1 MIKARRAVP
10 AVLVSLLLS
19 LPAAPA
25 SATYT
30 CKVLDVPGATWTQ
43 VWQLNNAGRVAAGS
57 SLGGY
62 TYSGGAWLPLPAPP
76 AASGFTQADLNALGI
91 NDAGEITGLASSPD
105 FSRSS
110 GFIYSGGSYAFFDYP
125 AGATPRAFTEPRAI
139 SPSGIVTGW
148 AYNFDAVNA
157 LYLNS
162 VGFVYNPAGAPGYA
176 PGFTEFL
183 PASPVTGR
191 TAIQVIPGA
200 MNAAGQF
207 VGSVKFPGES
217 LRYGF
222 VFSPATASYDFFHVN
237 GLHSAARGI
246 NDKGEVVGFTIDLN
260 TGLLSGYVL
269 TAGGYQAISCPEL
282 PGLTS
287 IAVQSINNSGVISGG
302 WNDAAGAYHGY
313 FAYPSVVLPSSVV
326 DGVFHFDVAVA
337 PSTPVFLDPAIAVG
351 YRYAIGA
358 GNPSFA
364 SVTLPIG
371 VGDSVYTVL
380 AGGRAFTLAGGER
393 LDFTASGFPGGL
405 AGFSVVGIEPSAGL
419 DTADVQAFVTE
430 VTFTGGDR
438 FTGSMAPLTVAGEL
452 ADLAAAAA
460 GSPLGR
466 ELAEPVVEAGKAWA
480 KGDVQESCQGLAE
493 FLTRVTGK
501 PARKVGPLAGA
512 LAAEAQAAAA
522 AIGCPAPQ
530 AHP

>member
-1 MIKARRAVP
+1 V
-10 AVLVSLLLS
+10 
-19 LPAAPA
+19 
-25 SATYT
+25 
-30 CKVLDVPGATWTQ
+30 TQ
-43 VWQLNNAGRVAAGS
+43 VWQLNNAGRVAAS
-57 SLGGY
+57 SDLGGY

-76 AASGFTQADLNALGI
+76 AALGFTQADLGVMGV
-91 NDAGEITGLASSPD
+91 NDSGVIAGFARNTAVTAQ
-105 FSRSS
+105 S

-125 AGATPRAFTEPRAI
+125 AGATPRSFTEPRAI
-139 SPSGIVTGW
+139 SQSGIVTGW
-148 AYNFDAVNA
+148 AYNYDAA
-157 LYLNS
+157 SASYWDG
-162 VGFVYNPAGAPGYA
+162 VGFIYNPTGAPGYP

-183 PASPVTGR
+183 PVSPVTGR
-191 TAIQVIPGA
+191 AAIQVIPGA

-207 VGSVKFPGES
+207 VGSVRFPGEP

-222 VFSPATASYDFFHVN
+222 VYSPATASYDFFHVN

-246 NDKGEVVGFTIDLN
+246 NDRGEVVGFTMDLA
-260 TGLLSGYVL
+260 TGLLTGYLL
-269 TAGGYQAISCPEL
+269 TPAGYQTITCPEL

-302 WNDAAGAYHGY
+302 WNDAAGGY
-313 FAYPSVVLPSSVV
+313 RGYIAYPSVVLPSSVV
-326 DGVFHFDVAVA
+326 NGVFYFDVAVTA
-337 PSTPVFLDPAIAVG
+337 GTPVFLDPAIAVG

-358 GNPSFA
+358 GNPNFA

-371 VGDSVYTVL
+371 IGDSVYTIL

-405 AGFSVVGIEPSAGL
+405 AGFTVVGIEPSAGL
-419 DTADVQAFVTE
+419 DTADAQAFVTE
-430 VTFTGGDR
+430 VTFTGGHR

-452 ADLAAAAA
+452 ADLARAAA
-460 GSPLGR
+460 GSPMGR
-466 ELAEPVVEAGKAWA
+466 ELAEPVLEAGKAWA
-480 KGDVQESCQGLAE
+480 KGDVKESCQGLAE
-493 FLTRVTGK
+493 FLNRVTGR

-530 AHP
+530 GRPPG